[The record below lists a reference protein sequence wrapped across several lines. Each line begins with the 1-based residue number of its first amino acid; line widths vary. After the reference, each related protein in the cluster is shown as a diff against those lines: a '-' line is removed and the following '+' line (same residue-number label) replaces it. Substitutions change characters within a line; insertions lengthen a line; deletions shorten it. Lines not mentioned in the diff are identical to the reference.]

1 MDSKL
6 KKKPTNILVYGCSG
20 LLGKCLIDYY
30 QYKKGL
36 KIHVAINKTK
46 INNKN
51 LRFVDAKKK
60 NIIESYVKKNSIDM
74 IINFA
79 ALTNLEFC
87 EKNISLSKKSNYTL
101 PVNLAKFSKEHNL
114 KYIFISTDNFKFST
128 KKLSENF
135 KIESL
140 NIYSKHKKNSE
151 NEILK
156 INPKSLIIRTNF
168 YCFGN
173 KQRQSFSDIILN
185 SVKSNNE
192 IKLFKDVYYTP
203 IYGKF
208 LLKYLFGL
216 IKRKKNGIFN
226 ICSNEKITKYN
237 FGLKICN
244 IFNLNKKLIK
254 ANYLK
259 NRNDIVKR
267 PFNMALDNHKL
278 KKTLNIKIPSINHQI
293 RVMKKDFANKDNIDK
308 DQEKVVNHS

>member
-1 MDSKL
+1 MI
-6 KKKPTNILVYGCSG
+6 KKPINILVFGCSG

-30 QYKKGL
+30 QYKKNL
-36 KIHVAINKTK
+36 QIHVAINRTK
-46 INNKN
+46 INKKN
-51 LRFVDAKKK
+51 LKFVDVRKK
-60 NIIESYVKKNSIDM
+60 NLITSYIKKNCIDM

-79 ALTNLEFC
+79 ALTNLELC
-87 EKNISLSKKSNYTL
+87 EKNINLSKKSNYTL
-101 PVNLAKFSKEHNL
+101 PVNLAKFSKDHNL
-114 KYIFISTDNFKFST
+114 KYIFISTDNFKFSA

-135 KIESL
+135 KTKSL
-140 NIYSKHKKNSE
+140 NIYSEHKKKSE
-151 NEILK
+151 TEILK
-156 INPKSLIIRTNF
+156 INPKSLIVRTNF

-259 NRNDIVKR
+259 NRKDIVKR